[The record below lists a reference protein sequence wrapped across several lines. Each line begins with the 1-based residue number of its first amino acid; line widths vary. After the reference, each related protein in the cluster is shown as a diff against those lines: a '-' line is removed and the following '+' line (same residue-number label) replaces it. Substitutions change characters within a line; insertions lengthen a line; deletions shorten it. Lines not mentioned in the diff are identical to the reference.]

1 MKKYL
6 NDLLDTY
13 TFHGQ
18 LTYDSLEHR
27 VELFVRQ
34 CSLCQEEVT
43 RVTSLIDYL

>member
-13 TFHGQ
+13 ICNGQ
-18 LTYDSLEHR
+18 LTYDSLKHR
-27 VELFVRQ
+27 VELFIRQ

-43 RVTSLIDYL
+43 GVTSLFDNL